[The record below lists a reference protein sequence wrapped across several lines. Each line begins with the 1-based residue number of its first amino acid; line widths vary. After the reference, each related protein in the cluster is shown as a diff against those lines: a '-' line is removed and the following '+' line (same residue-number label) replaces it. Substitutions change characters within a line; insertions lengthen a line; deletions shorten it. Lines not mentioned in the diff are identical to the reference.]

1 MEHVDSGSA
10 ERAKPGRTSQ
20 EEIAIELCFER
31 RSNISR
37 GGRPHREVHAE
48 RLSGEGCFIR

>member
-20 EEIAIELCFER
+20 EEIAIAAL
-31 RSNISR
+31 
-37 GGRPHREVHAE
+37 
-48 RLSGEGCFIR
+48 L